1 VLAVKVTWTG
11 KASDLFIQCNTFPN
25 YSLQYHRQLDLVPV
39 PKPDATKAFEL
50 VKLQLY
56 AFLAQL

>member
-1 VLAVKVTWTG
+1 MGKLNLYALYSDLAVVYT
-11 KASDLFIQCNTFPN
+11 LIVLRICQ
-25 YSLQYHRQLDLVPV
+25 QQLDLVPV

-56 AFLAQL
+56 AFLVRL